1 MQWVVLILKS
11 EKLRKSGKLSMFSF
25 VLVYG
30 NEDNVGVSVVETLNM
45 KNRED
50 VK

>member
-1 MQWVVLILKS
+1 
-11 EKLRKSGKLSMFSF
+11 MFSF